1 MVMKTEIVTNIPE
14 DKTVEIAIVTEWDL
28 DMMTV
33 LIMDMEVE
41 GANLQ
46 ETDMDVVQTAIGEL
60 VATKVEEA
68 IAVIQKINI

>member
-1 MVMKTEIVTNIPE
+1 MKTEIVTNIPE
-14 DKTVEIAIVTEWDL
+14 DKTVETAIVTEWDL

>member
-1 MVMKTEIVTNIPE
+1 MKTEIVTNIPE

>member
-14 DKTVEIAIVTEWDL
+14 DKTVETAIVTEWDL